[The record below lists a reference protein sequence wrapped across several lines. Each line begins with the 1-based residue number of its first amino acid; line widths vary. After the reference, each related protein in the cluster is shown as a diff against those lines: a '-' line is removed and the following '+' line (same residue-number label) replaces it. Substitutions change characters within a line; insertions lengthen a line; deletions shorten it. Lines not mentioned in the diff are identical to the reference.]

1 MHSGAGYLFAQKPSV
16 EEKSMLRILT
26 VAILMLAG
34 AAGAQGMS
42 IDAAVTAALSHNPE
56 LQTLRLE
63 DETAQA
69 QLEKS
74 NLLLI
79 ANPVIEGAGSK
90 KEKLPEEGSGRFTN
104 YGIKLS
110 QEFEIAGQRSVRI
123 DVAKKNLE
131 RVSYEI
137 RDRERTLVYDV
148 KDAFI
153 RALASKARAELA
165 KEVVRLHDEL
175 LAFTKIKYQAGAVS
189 GLEVT
194 LAEVELSKVKR
205 DLLSAG
211 REARETVLTLQGVMG
226 AGPGNGFSVEGQLSP
241 ETVSMPDKE
250 SLKERAARLRPDIKA
265 TSLEVDKTKRALD
278 LVKRE
283 AVPNVTLA
291 GFFDRDEGKNEVGAT
306 LSVSIPLFDSKQAER
321 KEAMVRA
328 SQARIRRTALEK
340 TVEREIDEAYSNLTA
355 SLEELSLFKKEIIS
369 KSFENLDL
377 LSLAYKEGKIGF
389 FDVRVAQKE
398 TLEIQF
404 AYLETMVRARRA
416 VHAIERAMGGEMK

>member
-1 MHSGAGYLFAQKPSV
+1 MHSVAGCPFAQKPSV

-26 VAILMLAG
+26 VAILILAG
-34 AAGAQGMS
+34 TTGAQGMT
-42 IDAAVTAALSHNPE
+42 IDAAVTAALEQNPE

-63 DETAQA
+63 DETARA
-69 QLEKS
+69 QLKKTK
-74 NLLLI
+74 LPLI

-90 KEKLPEEGSGRFTN
+90 KEKPPEEGSGRFTN
-104 YGIKLS
+104 YGFKLS
-110 QEFEIAGQRSVRI
+110 QEFEIAGQRGVRI

-131 RVSYEI
+131 RVAYEI
-137 RDRERTLVYDV
+137 RDRERTLVYEV
-148 KDAFI
+148 RDAFI
-153 RALASKARAELA
+153 RALASKERAALA
-165 KEVVRLHDEL
+165 KEVVRLQEEL

-189 GLEVT
+189 GLEVN
-194 LAEVELSKVKR
+194 LAEVELSKAKR

-211 REARETVLTLQGVMG
+211 RESREAILALQGVMG
-226 AGPGNGFSVEGQLSP
+226 AGAGNGFSVEGELFL

-250 SLKERAARLRPDIKA
+250 SLKERAAQLRPDIKA
-265 TSLEVDKTKRALD
+265 TSLEVDRTKRALD

-283 AVPNVTLA
+283 AVPNLTLA

-321 KEAMVRA
+321 KEAMVKA
-328 SQARIRRTALEK
+328 SQAKIRRAALEK

-369 KSFENLDL
+369 KSSENLGL
-377 LSLAYKEGKIGF
+377 LSLAYREGKIGF
-389 FDVRVAQKE
+389 FEVTVAQKE

>member
-1 MHSGAGYLFAQKPSV
+1 M

-34 AAGAQGMS
+34 TTGAQGMS
-42 IDAAVTAALSHNPE
+42 IDAAVSAALSHNPE
-56 LQTLRLE
+56 LQVLRLE
-63 DETAQA
+63 EETAQA
-69 QLEKS
+69 QLEKTK
-74 NLLLI
+74 LPLI

-90 KEKLPEEGSGRFTN
+90 KEKPPEEGGGRFTN
-104 YGIKLS
+104 YGVKLS
-110 QEFEIAGQRSVRI
+110 QEFEIAGQRGVRI
-123 DVAKKNLE
+123 DVAKKSLE

-137 RDRERTLVYDV
+137 RDRERTLVSDV

-153 RALASKARAELA
+153 RALASKERTELA
-165 KEVVRLHDEL
+165 KEVVRLQEEL

-189 GLEVT
+189 GLEVN
-194 LAEVELSKVKR
+194 LAEVELSKAKR

-211 REARETVLTLQGVMG
+211 RESRETVLALQGVMG
-226 AGPGNGFSVEGQLSP
+226 AGPGNGLSVEGELFL

-265 TSLEVDKTKRALD
+265 TSLEVDRTKRALD
-278 LVKRE
+278 LVRRE
-283 AVPNVTLA
+283 AIPNVTLA
-291 GFFDRDEGKNEVGAT
+291 GFFDRDEKRNEVGAI
-306 LSVSIPLFDSKQAER
+306 LSVSIPLFDRKQTER
-321 KEAMVRA
+321 KEAMARA
-328 SQARIRRTALEK
+328 SQAKIRKTALEK

-355 SLEELSLFKKEIIS
+355 SFEELSLFKKEIIS
-369 KSFENLDL
+369 KSSENLDL

-398 TLEIQF
+398 TFEIQF

-416 VHAIERAMGGEMK
+416 LHAIERAIGGEVK